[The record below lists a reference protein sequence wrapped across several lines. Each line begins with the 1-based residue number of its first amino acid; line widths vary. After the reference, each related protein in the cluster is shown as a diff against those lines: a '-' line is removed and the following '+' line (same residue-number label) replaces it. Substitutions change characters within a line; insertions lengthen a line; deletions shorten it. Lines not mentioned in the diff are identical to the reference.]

1 MRWLEE
7 RSFHPDRCMER
18 ALSANRAPKTMK
30 APTPESGLFSLF
42 SISLDFP
49 DLPEENSAKLRL
61 AERRV
66 SLVGAGCTSH
76 HHFVADQFSMAR
88 KFSSSTPTSALATCA
103 RASYAVAAS
112 KSMRLAA
119 SRRRDLWDDPSP
131 T

>member
-1 MRWLEE
+1 MVVHLRGNES
-7 RSFHPDRCMER
+7 RHR
-18 ALSANRAPKTMK
+18 NRAFPFLLT
-30 APTPESGLFSLF
+30 SL
-42 SISLDFP
+42 ICR
-49 DLPEENSAKLRL
+49 EENSAELPL

-112 KSMRLAA
+112 KSMRPTA
-119 SRRRDLWDDPSP
+119 SGRRDLWDDPSS
-131 T
+131 TI